1 MKRFCFAF
9 TVLLFTSTAS
19 FSQYPKLTESA
30 SISVLTI
37 GPSQEELYSAFG
49 HSAIRIYD
57 SLTNLDVFFNYGV
70 FNFNQPNFYLNF
82 TRGNLNYM
90 VEVYTYSDYLSYYV
104 EHKRFVHEQVLNLT
118 FAQKEKVAEFLFWNV
133 RPENQ
138 YYRYDY
144 FYNNCA
150 TKVRDVFVEVLKRE
164 VSFDSSYIKTNY
176 TIRNL
181 TDLYLGQQ
189 PWGDLGIDICLGLPM
204 DKKARPFEYM
214 FLPDY
219 IESSFAHATNK
230 ITGGSLV
237 KKNVLVYQPEK
248 EKIPFQWFQPW
259 IVFGIAFALVGFV
272 TWRDRQR
279 KKLSKWLDVV
289 LFFGVGVIGV
299 LLLILW
305 TLTDHHAAAKNFN
318 LLWAVPTHAV
328 IAVILIRKRRP
339 NWIKKYFLVTA
350 ILTVGLLGFWYV
362 LPQALNVF
370 LIPVVGI
377 ILLRALINLLPMK
390 PISSATSSA
399 KI

>member
-1 MKRFCFAF
+1 MKKIWFLCSILIFVSSTGFA
-9 TVLLFTSTAS
+9 
-19 FSQYPKLTESA
+19 QYPKLRESA
-30 SISVLTI
+30 SISVLTM

-57 SLTNLDVFFNYGV
+57 SLSNLDVFFNYGV
-70 FNFNQPNFYLNF
+70 FNFNQPYFYLNF
-82 TRGNLNYM
+82 ARGNLNYM
-90 VEVYTYSDYLSYYV
+90 VEVYNYTDYLNYYI

-118 FAQKEKVAEFLFWNV
+118 ASQKQKVSDFLFWNV

-138 YYRYDY
+138 YYPYDY

-150 TKVRDVFVEVLKRE
+150 TKVRDVFTQVLDGEVF
-164 VSFDSSYIKTNY
+164 FDSLYIKSTY

-204 DKKARPFEYM
+204 DKKAKPFEYM

-230 ITGGSLV
+230 VTATPLV
-237 KKNVLVYQPEK
+237 KKTRTIYQPEK
-248 EKIPFQWFQPW
+248 GKIPFHWFHPW
-259 IVFGIAFALVGFV
+259 IIFGIAFAIVVFV
-272 TWRDRQR
+272 SWRDWQR

-289 LFFGVGVIGV
+289 LFFVVGVIGI
-299 LLLILW
+299 LLLFLW

-328 IAVILIRKRRP
+328 IAIFLMRKFPPR
-339 NWIKKYFLVTA
+339 WIKKYFLATA
-350 ILTVGLLGFWYV
+350 ILTALLLGFWFV

-370 LIPVVGI
+370 LIPIAGI
-377 ILLRALINLLPMK
+377 ILMRSLLNFRQ
-390 PISSATSSA
+390 SD
-399 KI
+399 

>member
-1 MKRFCFAF
+1 
-9 TVLLFTSTAS
+9 
-19 FSQYPKLTESA
+19 
-30 SISVLTI
+30 
-37 GPSQEELYSAFG
+37 
-49 HSAIRIYD
+49 
-57 SLTNLDVFFNYGV
+57 
-70 FNFNQPNFYLNF
+70 
-82 TRGNLNYM
+82 
-90 VEVYTYSDYLSYYV
+90 
-104 EHKRFVHEQVLNLT
+104 
-118 FAQKEKVAEFLFWNV
+118 
-133 RPENQ
+133 
-138 YYRYDY
+138 
-144 FYNNCA
+144 
-150 TKVRDVFVEVLKRE
+150 
-164 VSFDSSYIKTNY
+164 
-176 TIRNL
+176 
-181 TDLYLGQQ
+181 
-189 PWGDLGIDICLGLPM
+189 
-204 DKKARPFEYM
+204 
-214 FLPDY
+214 
-219 IESSFAHATNK
+219 
-230 ITGGSLV
+230 
-237 KKNVLVYQPEK
+237 
-248 EKIPFQWFQPW
+248 
-259 IVFGIAFALVGFV
+259 LVGFV